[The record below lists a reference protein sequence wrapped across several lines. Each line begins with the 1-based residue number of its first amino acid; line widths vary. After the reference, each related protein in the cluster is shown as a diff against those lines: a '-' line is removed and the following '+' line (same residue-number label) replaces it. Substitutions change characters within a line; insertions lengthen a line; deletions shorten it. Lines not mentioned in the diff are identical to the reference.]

1 MESEFEPVIKVY
13 FLTAYSDT
21 GCGRRV
27 PSLIN
32 QHWSAGLRFAFAS
45 LHRRFYM
52 GITKTPEEIYSCP
65 LELWPCLSTFVLTFV
80 SDSAHPRASELP

>member
-27 PSLIN
+27 PSLVN
-32 QHWSAGLRFAFAS
+32 QHWSTGFVLLSHLF
-45 LHRRFYM
+45 RRFYM
-52 GITKTPEEIYSCP
+52 GIAKTPEEIYSCP
-65 LELWPCLSTFVLTFV
+65 LEHWPCLSSFVLTFV
-80 SDSAHPRASELP
+80 SD